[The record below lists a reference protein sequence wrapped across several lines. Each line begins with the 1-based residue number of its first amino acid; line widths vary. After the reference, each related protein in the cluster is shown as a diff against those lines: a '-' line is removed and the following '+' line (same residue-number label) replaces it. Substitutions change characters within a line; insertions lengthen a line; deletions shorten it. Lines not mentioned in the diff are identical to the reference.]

1 MAAIWRQ
8 KLLLQKPDLDAK
20 AKRRRF
26 WSTFW
31 KEFYNENQQ
40 LQNGKKSSLRL
51 PNHHRTLDAA
61 SPIRFT
67 TLQLQKTLVVRT
79 QPQQRGTWTQPFH
92 RDLQTPSCKGK
103 KITHNS
109 FGSRRQSGK
118 ATILKRFLKWNFNRK
133 IMENH
138 QRQNGKKVAAKSPF
152 STSMQPLQILQ

>member
-67 TLQLQKTLVVRT
+67 TLQLQKTLVVST
-79 QPQQRGTWTQPFH
+79 QPQQRGTLTQPFH
-92 RDLQTPSCKGK
+92 CDPP
-103 KITHNS
+103 
-109 FGSRRQSGK
+109 RQSWKAIEWRTTATPRTLSYTARANRAGPDGK
-118 ATILKRFLKWNFNRK
+118 ATTLNPVAHASQLFSAT
-133 IMENH
+133 ESP
-138 QRQNGKKVAAKSPF
+138 QTGK
-152 STSMQPLQILQ
+152 T